1 VNNYTFQDTVKT
13 QVLINP
19 AINTLKT
26 DTLEKPKPPTLEQIH
41 YWRKQR
47 EKKMLIGDS
56 RYIKPRTDVKLT
68 TTETPNIGIGLP
80 NNEKQT
86 QSTDWLTVIIFT
98 VLLLFASIRITYEKY
113 LKHLFLSVF
122 NYTTAS
128 RMFQEKNY
136 NIFHASTRLEVFFYV
151 VFSIF
156 IYQLFNYFQL
166 SGNLKDVLLFVII
179 FGLTIAYYL
188 VKKMVYILLG
198 KLFSATEE
206 TYEYLFN
213 LDNSNKIAGLFL
225 FPIISLIAF
234 NPFKS
239 IGFTVVLGIII
250 LSFFYI
256 LLIQRGIF
264 ILLKKQFSIFYLFLY
279 LCSLE
284 FLPLLLIYKVVV
296 M

>member
-1 VNNYTFQDTVKT
+1 
-13 QVLINP
+13 
-19 AINTLKT
+19 
-26 DTLEKPKPPTLEQIH
+26 
-41 YWRKQR
+41 
-47 EKKMLIGDS
+47 
-56 RYIKPRTDVKLT
+56 
-68 TTETPNIGIGLP
+68 
-80 NNEKQT
+80 
-86 QSTDWLTVIIFT
+86 
-98 VLLLFASIRITYEKY
+98 
-113 LKHLFLSVF
+113 
-122 NYTTAS
+122 
-128 RMFQEKNY
+128 
-136 NIFHASTRLEVFFYV
+136 
-151 VFSIF
+151 
-156 IYQLFNYFQL
+156 L